1 MTGRSGQSDSDGP
14 TDPTGGGAG
23 RSDGSGRHED
33 AGAYA
38 AYSVIGYLL
47 AGLLFWGG
55 VGFALDRWL
64 GTNFLVLIGM
74 LVGGAAAMYLIYVRY
89 GKA

>member
-1 MTGRSGQSDSDGP
+1 VTGASGQSNSDDP
-14 TDPTGGGAG
+14 NDPTGG
-23 RSDGSGRHED
+23 RPDG
-33 AGAYA
+33 GAYA
-38 AYSVIGYLL
+38 AYSAIGYLL

-55 VGFALDRWL
+55 VGLALDRWL

>member
-1 MTGRSGQSDSDGP
+1 VTGPTGPSEPDGP
-14 TDPTGGGAG
+14 VDPTGGSA
-23 RSDGSGRHED
+23 GSGGRPD
-33 AGAYA
+33 GGAYA
-38 AYSVIGYLL
+38 AYSALGYLL

>member
-1 MTGRSGQSDSDGP
+1 VTGPTGPSESDGP
-14 TDPTGGGAG
+14 VDPTGGSA
-23 RSDGSGRHED
+23 GSGGRPD
-33 AGAYA
+33 GGAYA
-38 AYSVIGYLL
+38 AYSALGYLL

-55 VGFALDRWL
+55 AGFALDRWL

>member
-1 MTGRSGQSDSDGP
+1 MTRRSGQSNSDGP
-14 TDPTGGGAG
+14 SDPTGGSGG
-23 RSDGSGRHED
+23 RPDG
-33 AGAYA
+33 GAYA
-38 AYSVIGYLL
+38 AYSAIGYLL

>member
-1 MTGRSGQSDSDGP
+1 MTGPTRPSDSDGP
-14 TDPTGGGAG
+14 GGPGK
-23 RSDGSGRHED
+23 RPDG
-33 AGAYA
+33 GAYA
-38 AYSVIGYLL
+38 AYSALGYLL

-64 GTNFLVLIGM
+64 GTTFLVLIGM

-89 GKA
+89 GKG